1 MITPKDIEK
10 KTMSEKK
17 KAEAKN
23 SIWGFYIGRPITYV
37 LTIPFLYTNISPNT
51 VTWFSIIS
59 ICIAY
64 YMLSIA
70 NNTPMRLLGLFFIF
84 LWSMGDGIDG
94 NIARY
99 KNIKSSK
106 GDLLDTLGGYLAIVV
121 VILGMGNM
129 AYNDPNSH
137 LFISKKMIM
146 ELASIS
152 AVATLIPRI
161 LMHRKLALEKDITET
176 NKLRDKESYGLLKI
190 VALNICDPAGFQEHI
205 VLLAILFHLGT
216 EFTIFY
222 LIINVGIMI
231 YSIRSMIKE
240 SL

>member
-1 MITPKDIEK
+1 MITAKDIEK

-23 SIWGFYIGRPITYV
+23 SIWGFYVGRPITYF

-51 VTWFSIIS
+51 VTWFSIIC
-59 ICIAY
+59 ICAAY
-64 YMLSIA
+64 YALSVASNISI
-70 NNTPMRLLGLFFIF
+70 RLMGLFLIF

-137 LFISKKMIM
+137 FFISRVLVI
-146 ELASIS
+146 ELAGIS
-152 AVATLIPRI
+152 AVASLIPRL
-161 LMHRKLALEKDITET
+161 LMHRKIAMEKNSTEA
-176 NKLRDKESYGLLKI
+176 NKLRDKENYGLLKI
-190 VALNICDPAGFQEHI
+190 IALNICDPAGFQEHI
-205 VLLAILFHLGT
+205 VLIAILFHLGT

-222 LIINVGIMI
+222 LILNIAIMI
-231 YSIRSMIKE
+231 YSIKGMIKE
-240 SL
+240 